1 MSVTTPAL
9 TIQDLPTLSRL
20 LDEAWELD
28 VSARQRWLQTLPPEH
43 ARLKLKLE
51 EMLAKSAGIE
61 TDVFVKGAHVAAETL
76 IYERGAA
83 SAAWQADT
91 DIGGYRLIRE
101 LGVGGMGA
109 VWLAER
115 SGGELKRQV
124 ALKLP
129 LFSIH
134 NKALA
139 ERFNRER
146 DILASLTHPHIARL
160 YDAGTTSTGQP
171 YLALER
177 VEGQAITQHCNTP
190 ASNAKPLTIDSR
202 IHLFLQVLS
211 AVQYAHSNLVLH
223 RDLKPAN
230 VMVTVDGQVK
240 LLDFGIAKLISATD
254 IPAEETALTQASG
267 HALTPDYASPEQI
280 AGRPLTT
287 ASDVYSLG
295 VLLYELLVGERPYK
309 LKRQGRAALEQAI
322 LNTEPVKPS
331 QRVRTTDNAN
341 NSTGANTS
349 VSTRKKI
356 ANKLVGDLDTIL
368 LKALKKKPSDRYET
382 AAAFATDLKRYLT
395 GEAVEAQPDSNWYR
409 LRKLIGR
416 NKLAVGSAAAVM
428 VALIAGAG
436 VATWQA
442 QQARKQAA
450 KSAAVQMFLL
460 DIFKANSDRQ
470 KDPEKARNT
479 TARELIDIGADKV
492 NNALKDS
499 PEAHLEVLFT
509 LADIYYS
516 FGLLDR
522 ILEIRREKLRI
533 TKAVYGPRSKESA
546 AALIHLVGGL
556 RANNL
561 AAEETATLKEAESIL
576 DEIGDHKSLV
586 RANFL
591 INLSRYYNSRDVSK
605 AVDYAKKSIEIFRKY
620 PESESTAEA
629 LYSYGVILIAAGKMV
644 EAVKPL
650 EEAVALGE
658 KLNAGASSISLYKAE
673 LGRAYADALKLGL
686 AETVLRDLVR
696 DSVAVN
702 GDGSLST
709 ANARGRYGLVLA
721 GASKLNEAVI
731 EHVSAIDTLEKST
744 GGSYEFQGSRELL
757 AYGHTLLAFGNL
769 SAAGE
774 ALKKAKDLR
783 NRTLPDTF
791 FTAPVMD
798 DLAQCLAQMGSEN
811 EAVAA
816 LEEANQILMKFGEGR
831 GSDDEMLHRFAEAR
845 AHLAMG
851 RTQFALELLRYL
863 VKDGPTLSS
872 APLRA
877 IAVREVF
884 AEALFA
890 SSLDQEALSTVGEI
904 KTALANHNAQT
915 AIPLLNAK
923 MDLIEGGIKLRA
935 GDAASALPLLEKALA
950 ERVAR
955 LSPSSPFLAEAYL
968 WVARA
973 RLALGKRSEAAS
985 LFQKATEVR
994 TRNKQLGEYFE
1005 RQFRDVSQL
1014 LSATR

>member
-1 MSVTTPAL
+1 MSL

-20 LDEAWELD
+20 LDQVWELD
-28 VSARQRWLQTLPPEH
+28 ASERQQWLQTLPPEH
-43 ARLKLKLE
+43 ARLKPKLQ
-51 EMLAKSAGIE
+51 EMLAESTGME
-61 TDVFVKGAHVAAETL
+61 TDVFVRGANVAAETL
-76 IYERGAA
+76 MQERGDA
-83 SAAWQADT
+83 SPAWQANADV
-91 DIGGYRLIRE
+91 GGYRLIRE
-101 LGVGGMGA
+101 LGLGGMGA
-109 VWLAER
+109 IWLAER
-115 SGGELKRQV
+115 SDGELKRQV

-177 VEGQAITQHCNTP
+177 VEGQAITQHCNAP
-190 ASNAKPLTIDSR
+190 PDNAKPLTIDSR
-202 IHLFLQVLS
+202 VYLFLQVLD

-230 VMVTVDGQVK
+230 VMVTADGQVK
-240 LLDFGIAKLISATD
+240 LLDFGIAKLISASD
-254 IPAEETALTQASG
+254 IPAEETALTQLSG
-267 HALTPDYASPEQI
+267 HAFTPDYASPEQI
-280 AGRPLTT
+280 AGSALTT

-309 LKRQGRAALEQAI
+309 LKGQGRAALEQAI

-331 QRVRTTDNAN
+331 HRVRTTERI
-341 NSTGANTS
+341 NTS
-349 VSTRKKI
+349 TSTRKKI
-356 ANKLVGDLDTIL
+356 ANKLAGDLDTIL

-382 AAAFATDLKRYLT
+382 AAAFAADLKRYLS
-395 GEAVEAQPDSNWYR
+395 GEAVDAQPDSSWYR
-409 LRKLIGR
+409 LRRMIGR

-428 VALIAGAG
+428 VALIAGTG

-442 QQARKQAA
+442 KQARKQAA
-450 KSAAVQMFLL
+450 KSAAVQTFLL

-499 PEAHLEVLFT
+499 PEAHLEVLNT
-509 LADIYYS
+509 LADIYYG

-522 ILEIRREKLRI
+522 ILEIRREKLRV

-556 RANNL
+556 RAKNL

-576 DEIGDHKSLV
+576 DELGDYKSLV
-586 RANFL
+586 RANLF
-591 INLSRYYNSRDVSK
+591 INSSRYYNSRDVSK
-605 AVDYAKKSIEIFRKY
+605 AVVYAQNSIELFRKY
-620 PESESTAEA
+620 PASESIAEA
-629 LYSYGVILIAAGKMV
+629 LYSYGVILIAAGRIV
-644 EAVKPL
+644 EAVGPL

-658 KLNAGASSISLYKAE
+658 QLNAGASSISLYKAE

-686 AETVLRDLVR
+686 AQTFLRDLVR
-696 DSVAVN
+696 DSVTVN

-709 ANARGRYGLVLA
+709 ANAKGRYGLVLSE
-721 GASKLNEAVI
+721 ASKFTEALI
-731 EHVSAIDTLEKST
+731 EHASAIEILEKST
-744 GGSYEFQGSRELL
+744 GGGYEFQGPRELL
-757 AYGHTLLAFGNL
+757 AYGHTLLAFGKL
-769 SAAGE
+769 ADAE
-774 ALKKAKDLR
+774 VTLRKAKELR
-783 NRTLPDTF
+783 DRTLPNTF
-791 FTAPVMD
+791 FSAPVMD
-798 DLAQCLAQMGSEN
+798 DMAQRLAQMGRDN
-811 EAVAA
+811 EAEAA
-816 LEEANQILMKFGEGR
+816 LADANQTLMKFGEGH

-845 AHLAMG
+845 TYLAMG
-851 RTQFALELLRYL
+851 RTPQALGLLRGL
-863 VKDGPTLSS
+863 IKDGPTLAS

-877 IAVREVF
+877 VTMRGIF

-890 SSLDQEALSTVGEI
+890 SSLDQEALSTIAEI
-904 KTALANHNAQT
+904 KTALANYNAQT

-923 MDLIEGGIKLRA
+923 MDLIEGGVKLRA
-935 GDAASALPLLEKALA
+935 GDAVGALPLLEKALA

-973 RLALGKRSEAAS
+973 KLALGKHSEAAS
-985 LFQKATEVR
+985 LFQNAVDVR
-994 TRNKQLGEYFE
+994 TRNKQLGGYFE
-1005 RQFRDVSQL
+1005 QQFRDVSKL
-1014 LSATR
+1014 LSGSR